1 MVFHLLGAI
10 SINGKS
16 AKPSDS
22 SMISSIK
29 SRGVVVFHL
38 LGAMCKKIACFLT
51 YSGFFGIP
59 EFRTNF
65 SPSDGK
71 ILLGQ
76 TDTLIRQRINSGIN
90 LSKVLTSDGC
100 FWFMA
105 MGKA

>member
-1 MVFHLLGAI
+1 
-10 SINGKS
+10 
-16 AKPSDS
+16 
-22 SMISSIK
+22 
-29 SRGVVVFHL
+29 
-38 LGAMCKKIACFLT
+38 MCKKIACFLT

-90 LSKVLTSDGC
+90 LSKVLTSTGLVPIDGC

>member
-1 MVFHLLGAI
+1 MAKFFGAGRQI
-10 SINGKS
+10 EKS
-16 AKPSDS
+16 SDS

-29 SRGVVVFHL
+29 SRSVVVFHL
-38 LGAMCKKIACFLT
+38 LGAMCKKIACFST

>member
-1 MVFHLLGAI
+1 MYIL
-10 SINGKS
+10 
-16 AKPSDS
+16 
-22 SMISSIK
+22 
-29 SRGVVVFHL
+29 
-38 LGAMCKKIACFLT
+38 CKKIACFLT

>member
-1 MVFHLLGAI
+1 MAKLFGD
-10 SINGKS
+10 KS

-22 SMISSIK
+22 SMISSK
-29 SRGVVVFHL
+29 GSSQGVEVFHL
-38 LGAMCKKIACFLT
+38 LGAMCKKIACFST

>member
-1 MVFHLLGAI
+1 MANFLGAGRRI
-10 SINGKS
+10 EKS
-16 AKPSDS
+16 SDS
-22 SMISSIK
+22 SMISSIG
-29 SRGVVVFHL
+29 SSQGMVVFHL
-38 LGAMCKKIACFLT
+38 LGAMFEKIACFST